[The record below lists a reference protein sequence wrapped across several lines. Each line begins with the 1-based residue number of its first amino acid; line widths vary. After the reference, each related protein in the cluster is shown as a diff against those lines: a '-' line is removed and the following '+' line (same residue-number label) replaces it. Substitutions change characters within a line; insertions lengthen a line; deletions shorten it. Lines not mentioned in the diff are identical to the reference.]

1 MRVGGI
7 GTEGGIGAGGEVFC
21 SMRFLVSID
30 HGGRRRPTAAM
41 VPHSRCR
48 RIRQSANS
56 MSDCCMWRR
65 REWDTMTAVV
75 GRLGHDVSKDVVGCC
90 DMCFAR

>member
-1 MRVGGI
+1 ML
-7 GTEGGIGAGGEVFC
+7 AKPC
-21 SMRFLVSID
+21 PID

-41 VPHSRCR
+41 VPHS
-48 RIRQSANS
+48 

-65 REWDTMTAVV
+65 REWDTMAAVV
-75 GRLGHDVSKDVVGCC
+75 GHLGHDVSTDVVGCC